1 MLDKIIQHE
10 LFNCQKFFC
19 SGFIFVT
26 EKNLINSYNKNL
38 YTPNFQSSI
47 RLLHYD
53 DYVKALSNID
63 KKNFVPSPWTVK
75 ESVLAENASTN
86 CVIDCTVCG
95 LTDGQKVL
103 MLHICPTK
111 DEFIKSKID
120 LTNKNIQGFLL
131 GSKPKFFYYD
141 ARSSELFENFKNFMK
156 ENKIPFSYF
165 QGGDHVNPHDVAY
178 CSGTD
183 EWLISND
190 FIEDISKQTTPTKF
204 IQQTKMFDKFEI
216 SALDELSW

>member
-1 MLDKIIQHE
+1 M
-10 LFNCQKFFC
+10 
-19 SGFIFVT
+19 
-26 EKNLINSYNKNL
+26 INSCINSHNPHFKSTIKLLNPKN
-38 YTPNFQSSI
+38 YK
-47 RLLHYD
+47 YA
-53 DYVKALSNID
+53 VAKID
-63 KKNFVPSPWTVK
+63 KKQFVASPWTIN
-75 ESVLAENASTN
+75 ESVFGRNANTG
-86 CVIDCTVCG
+86 CVLDCTVCG
-95 LTDGQKVL
+95 LTDGQNVL

-111 DEFIKSKID
+111 KENEDFTKIINFIKSKID
-120 LTNKNIQGFLL
+120 LKNKKLQGFLL
-131 GSKPKFFYYD
+131 GSKPKIFYD
-141 ARSSELFENFKNFMK
+141 DIRSSELFENFKNFMK

-165 QGGDHVNPHDVAY
+165 QGGNHVNPHDVAY